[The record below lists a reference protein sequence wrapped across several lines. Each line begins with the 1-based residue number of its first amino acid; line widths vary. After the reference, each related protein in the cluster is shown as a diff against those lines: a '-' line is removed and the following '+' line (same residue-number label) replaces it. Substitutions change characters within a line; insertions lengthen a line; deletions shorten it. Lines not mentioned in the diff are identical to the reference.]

1 MFVIS
6 KFYKSYESFDDKEN
20 QRRLASR
27 KLPELL
33 CRRKCSFCSTIR
45 IMNSNCPFKSLN
57 CTLSKVI
64 IAGLL
69 FIVLIWVGVVKSV
82 DGPKSS
88 VLKVTDKTQVS
99 FFVDNS
105 SFSLVSFN
113 YRLDAFGFLALSELA
128 SNRSNSSF
136 GNYGLLDQ
144 LTALEWIKNNI
155 HAFGGNPKKVTLFGA
170 DAGAASIIA
179 HLTNPNSAG
188 LFHSAWL
195 VGPSVYVNQS
205 FESAS
210 QHNHDSF
217 MSLTNC
223 KNVDCLRK
231 LSPDNVTKIFLDKDD
246 PSFRINDQSDL
257 PIRGIFPL
265 QLIVTVS

>member
-1 MFVIS
+1 MVWIHGGFLQFGS
-6 KFYKSYESFDDKEN
+6 GHQPGLSPSGKLAK
-20 QRRLASR
+20 RL
-27 KLPELL
+27 
-33 CRRKCSFCSTIR
+33 
-45 IMNSNCPFKSLN
+45 N
-57 CTLSKVI
+57 
-64 IAGLL
+64 
-69 FIVLIWVGVVKSV
+69 VV
-82 DGPKSS
+82 
-88 VLKVTDKTQVS
+88 
-99 FFVDNS
+99 
-105 SFSLVSFN
+105 LVSFN

-231 LSPDNVTKIFLDKDD
+231 LSPDNVTKIFLGKDD

>member
-88 VLKVTDKTQVS
+88 VLKVTDKAQVS

-105 SFSLVSFN
+105 SFSADEKARSVQTECAKLIGVCED
-113 YRLDAFGFLALSELA
+113 DAFVFKV
-128 SNRSNSSF
+128 NI
-136 GNYGLLDQ
+136 LL
-144 LTALEWIKNNI
+144 
-155 HAFGGNPKKVTLFGA
+155 NPF
-170 DAGAASIIA
+170 I
-179 HLTNPNSAG
+179 
-188 LFHSAWL
+188 W
-195 VGPSVYVNQS
+195 SVK
-205 FESAS
+205 F
-210 QHNHDSF
+210 D
-217 MSLTNC
+217 
-223 KNVDCLRK
+223 
-231 LSPDNVTKIFLDKDD
+231 
-246 PSFRINDQSDL
+246 
-257 PIRGIFPL
+257 
-265 QLIVTVS
+265 